1 MKSGKIMQKAFQTIE
16 KYHMIQPGDRVLAGV
31 SGGADSV
38 CLLFTLLEYRKKVS
52 FDIKAVHVEH
62 GIRGEESRQDA
73 VYVEALCQKQNV
85 EYECVSVDIPAMA
98 VTEKLSTE
106 EAGRLARYQIFEE
119 ISKSWHADKIA
130 VAHNQNDQAET
141 ILWNLARGS
150 GLDGA
155 AGIRPVRD
163 RIIRPLLECSRPEI
177 EVYLK
182 QKSITWREDRTNQE
196 LVIPGHHSQLFASG
210 DGRKAKHR
218 NHTTS
223 GTVWNGDAADTGSS
237 FRSL

>member
-1 MKSGKIMQKAFQTIE
+1 MQKAFQTIE

-141 ILWNLARGS
+141 ILWNLAR
-150 GLDGA
+150 
-155 AGIRPVRD
+155 D
-163 RIIRPLLECSRPEI
+163 R
-177 EVYLK
+177 
-182 QKSITWREDRTNQE
+182 KS
-196 LVIPGHHSQLFASG
+196 V
-210 DGRKAKHR
+210 
-218 NHTTS
+218 
-223 GTVWNGDAADTGSS
+223 V
-237 FRSL
+237 

>member
-1 MKSGKIMQKAFQTIE
+1 MQKAFQTIE

-98 VTEKLSTE
+98 VL
-106 EAGRLARYQIFEE
+106 
-119 ISKSWHADKIA
+119 
-130 VAHNQNDQAET
+130 
-141 ILWNLARGS
+141 
-150 GLDGA
+150 
-155 AGIRPVRD
+155 
-163 RIIRPLLECSRPEI
+163 
-177 EVYLK
+177 
-182 QKSITWREDRTNQE
+182 
-196 LVIPGHHSQLFASG
+196 
-210 DGRKAKHR
+210 
-218 NHTTS
+218 
-223 GTVWNGDAADTGSS
+223 
-237 FRSL
+237 

>member
-1 MKSGKIMQKAFQTIE
+1 MQKAFQTIE

-38 CLLFTLLEYRKKVS
+38 CLLFILLEYRKKVS

-155 AGIRPVRD
+155 AGIRPVREN
-163 RIIRPLLECSRPEI
+163 IIRPLLNTSRKRI
-177 EVYLK
+177 EAIVNSYGYSKL
-182 QKSITWREDRTNQE
+182 
-196 LVIPGHHSQLFASG
+196 
-210 DGRKAKHR
+210 
-218 NHTTS
+218 
-223 GTVWNGDAADTGSS
+223 
-237 FRSL
+237 

>member
-1 MKSGKIMQKAFQTIE
+1 MQKAFQTIE

-155 AGIRPVRD
+155 AVPEQRPH
-163 RIIRPLLECSRPEI
+163 RPA
-177 EVYLK
+177 
-182 QKSITWREDRTNQE
+182 
-196 LVIPGHHSQLFASG
+196 PGPCRHGPAEG
-210 DGRKAKHR
+210 RGRKGQKGAFR
-218 NHTTS
+218 RGLGPAEPALYCRGTRRPPSS
-223 GTVWNGDAADTGSS
+223 GSDAEPGPV
-237 FRSL
+237 